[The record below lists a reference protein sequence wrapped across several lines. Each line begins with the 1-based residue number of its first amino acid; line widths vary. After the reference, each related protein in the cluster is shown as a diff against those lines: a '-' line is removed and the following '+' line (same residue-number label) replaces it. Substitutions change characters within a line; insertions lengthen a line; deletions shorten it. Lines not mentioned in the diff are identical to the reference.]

1 MKREGG
7 ELARSV
13 LPVWIIDDVSDILGF
28 HLLSFALCPNDRI
41 IRLRLTLAVSI
52 TARFGHAASW
62 DLNGFS
68 LTKLG

>member
-1 MKREGG
+1 MKQEGG

-28 HLLSFALCPNDRI
+28 HLLFFALCPNDRI

-52 TARFGHAASW
+52 TARFGAFEAIMLLRGILM
-62 DLNGFS
+62 DFP
-68 LTKLG
+68 